1 MKHKNNRGMTLLE
14 IMIAVALLSLVAASL
29 LPAITFGFVSLVRSR
44 QITQNAYDAQTLME
58 QQIQLKQDVT
68 PTDADTTGTITVFGV
83 AIKGHTLRI
92 QENGSDINVFLPK
105 RPLSINVPVILAPS
119 TTNVRKNLI
128 NVSPQPKTIDAL
140 DATLD
145 IFASDVYIT
154 TATQQYFLLNT
165 FRWYIS
171 EEMNSTVTPSGFTKD
186 YIAIKEWNEARPL
199 LSFAQSNNLSFIPN
213 IKIDYNRFSNKEL
226 TDSLG
231 LSQAD
236 LITRFGNRYVRYGVT
251 PYSVIGR
258 IGKEELSIPI
268 YLSAPRIVITGA
280 TFVKGKNQIVVKFA
294 EPITA
299 DVDISQIYMNDTL
312 GAPVSAVRSATDNN
326 ALLLEFD
333 HPINQSKSLGNNR
346 INIGGVASSTYGLI
360 NVWSGNVPGG
370 VFTVVPAP

>member
-1 MKHKNNRGMTLLE
+1 MKHNNKGMTLLE
-14 IMIAVALLSLVAASL
+14 IMIAVALLSLVAASF
-29 LPAITFGFVSLVRSR
+29 LPAITYGFVSLVHSQ

-58 QQIQLKQDVT
+58 QQIQLMQDVT
-68 PTDADTTGTITVFGV
+68 PTDVNTTDTITVFGTAV
-83 AIKGHTLRI
+83 KGHELRI
-92 QENGSDINVFLPK
+92 LANGSDINVFLPK

-128 NVSPQPKTIDAL
+128 NQNPQPKIIDAL

-165 FRWYIS
+165 FRWYVS
-171 EEMNSTVTPSGFTKD
+171 EEMDSTVTPSGFTKD
-186 YIAIKEWNEARPL
+186 YIAIKEWNEARTL

-213 IKIDYNRFSNKEL
+213 IKIDYNRFSTKEL

-258 IGKEELSIPI
+258 IGKEELSVPI

-280 TFVKGKNQIVVKFA
+280 TFVKAKNQILVKFA
-294 EPITA
+294 EPIA
-299 DVDISQIYMNDTL
+299 ANVDISQIYMNPTL
-312 GAPVSAVRSATDNN
+312 GAPFSAARSATDTK
-326 ALLLEFD
+326 ALLLDFD
-333 HPINQSKSLGNNR
+333 HPINQSQSLGNNR
-346 INIGGVASSTYGLI
+346 INIGGVASATYGLI
-360 NVWSGNVPGG
+360 NVWSGNLPGG

>member
-1 MKHKNNRGMTLLE
+1 MKHNNKGMTLLE
-14 IMIAVALLSLVAASL
+14 IMIAVALLSLVAASF
-29 LPAITFGFVSLVRSR
+29 LPAITYGFVSLVHSQ

-58 QQIQLKQDVT
+58 QQIQLMQDVT
-68 PTDADTTGTITVFGV
+68 PTDVNTTDTITVFGTAV
-83 AIKGHTLRI
+83 KGHELRI
-92 QENGSDINVFLPK
+92 LANGSDINVFLPK

-128 NVSPQPKTIDAL
+128 NQNPQPKIIDAL

-165 FRWYIS
+165 FRWYVS
-171 EEMNSTVTPSGFTKD
+171 EEMDSTVTPSGFTKD
-186 YIAIKEWNEARPL
+186 YIAIKEWNEARTL

-213 IKIDYNRFSNKEL
+213 IKIDYNRFSTKEL

-258 IGKEELSIPI
+258 IGKEELSVPI

-280 TFVKGKNQIVVKFA
+280 AFVKGKNQILVKFA
-294 EPITA
+294 EPIA
-299 DVDISQIYMNDTL
+299 ANVDISQIYMNPTL
-312 GAPVSAVRSATDNN
+312 GAPFSAARSATDTK
-326 ALLLEFD
+326 ALLLDFD
-333 HPINQSKSLGNNR
+333 HPINQSQSLGNNR
-346 INIGGVASSTYGLI
+346 INIGGVASATYGLI
-360 NVWSGNVPGG
+360 NVWSGNLPGG